1 MDSRKKITFS
11 LTRTLNVTIIL
22 VKDFFRSLEWMVP
35 QKERTMDIKKT
46 TDSSNLAQLES
57 AQRKRPTEIAE
68 SPSRSTE
75 VSPDK
80 PKVDTGQT
88 VSLVELGKRE
98 SKELHQRM
106 IDRLRQDIAN
116 GTYTAD
122 LNVVAERVAEVL
134 GTE

>member
-1 MDSRKKITFS
+1 M
-11 LTRTLNVTIIL
+11 
-22 VKDFFRSLEWMVP
+22 
-35 QKERTMDIKKT
+35 
-46 TDSSNLAQLES
+46 
-57 AQRKRPTEIAE
+57 
-68 SPSRSTE
+68 
-75 VSPDK
+75 
-80 PKVDTGQT
+80 
-88 VSLVELGKRE
+88 SLVELGKRE